1 MANNFDISPLNPLKF
16 YALSDSIEVFNPSN
30 TNVYNA
36 FDTNLNYRA
45 FDADYFVRNIPSWQ
59 QQRFYAQPYQHGDMV
74 NIQFLGIDN
83 IPSGVYAG
91 NPYTAYLLNCENEIV
106 GTYSVTTSALA
117 LIDGQR
123 IRECFIPLY
132 DLDEGYYRVVIRRRQ
147 IAVGDK
153 RVYVISEPIHV
164 LEQHPE
170 SVLIKYKNSKNTQGI
185 IFESGIEFQMRLY
198 GVVHKLVTESKFT
211 TYEDEPL
218 NLTMLSGTPYRTWT
232 FEVGGQGQQVPEWIG
247 DKIERLTLCDSL
259 LIDTVYYTRAEGAKL
274 EVSKK
279 ELQPLCTYKLLLRER
294 YNDNSLYQE
303 QYQKP
308 VIMNQAVMG
317 ASYIYVNDLTY
328 NSTSTQIRK
337 IFRGVNNIL
346 GFLNGYI
353 RQTLNIGG
361 VFGLNPSNEIVFIA
375 SSTTE
380 YGIYDDITIDE
391 IYWYGMK
398 ISLDVPSSLDL
409 KIDLIGTSKY
419 VFLEGNGTPIVKGTT
434 PITIGETYAVGR
446 YTAYLC
452 LKTGVTDIDYS
463 ASGNIITA
471 IDGELPD
478 TCETFT
484 LNNNVLKRVTSNL
497 FKFSTSA
504 LASVLLNGNSL
515 ISSYI
520 DKILK
525 WLYLST
531 TASNITV
538 DLTSNNPPSDQVRDV
553 IVTRL
558 EQLGNDIQID

>member
-1 MANNFDISPLNPLKF
+1 MANNFDISPLNALKF
-16 YALSDSIEVFNPSN
+16 YPFADELTAFDP
-30 TNVYNA
+30 TADNVYNS
-36 FDTNLNYRA
+36 FDSNLNYRA
-45 FDADYFVRNIPSWQ
+45 FDQDFFVRNIPSWEQ
-59 QQRFYAQPYQHGDMV
+59 TRFFAQPYQLGDMV
-74 NIQFLGIDN
+74 NIQFLGLDDIA
-83 IPSGVYAG
+83 GGAYAG
-91 NPYTAYLLNCENEIV
+91 NPYEAYIIDCQNNIV
-106 GTYSVTTSALA
+106 NQYSITTSALA

-259 LIDTVYYTRAEGAKL
+259 LIDTTYYTRSEGAKL

-303 QYQKP
+303 QYQNP
-308 VIMNQAVMG
+308 VIMIPAVIG
-317 ASYIYVNDLTY
+317 ASYIYVHDLTY
-328 NSTSTQIRK
+328 NATSTQIRK
-337 IFRGVNNIL
+337 IFKGVNNLL
-346 GFLNGYI
+346 GYLNGYI
-353 RQTLNIGG
+353 RQTLGIGG
-361 VFGLNPSNEIVFIA
+361 VFGLNPDNYIVFIA
-375 SSTTE
+375 SSTAELST
-380 YGIYDDITIDE
+380 YDDITIDD

-398 ISLDVPSSLDL
+398 ISLDVPSSMDLD
-409 KIDLIGTSKY
+409 IDLIGGGEY
-419 VFLEGNGTPIVKGTT
+419 AFLKGDGSAIVKSTT
-434 PITIGETYAVGR
+434 PVTINETYAVGR

-452 LKTGVTDIDYS
+452 LNSGVTDIDYS
-463 ASGNIITA
+463 ASNAIVTA

-478 TCETFT
+478 SCVSFT
-484 LNNNVLKRVTSNL
+484 LNNNVLKRVTSNI

-504 LASVLLNGNSL
+504 LVSVLLDSNN
-515 ISSYI
+515 IASSFI

-538 DLTSNNPPSDQVRDV
+538 DLTTNKPPSDQVRDV
-553 IVTRL
+553 IVTKL
-558 EQLGNDIQID
+558 QLLGNDIQID

>member
-1 MANNFDISPLNPLKF
+1 MANNFDISPLNALKF
-16 YALSDSIEVFNPSN
+16 YPLSDELTAFNP
-30 TNVYNA
+30 TADNVYNS

-45 FDADYFVRNIPSWQ
+45 FDQDFFVRNIPSWEQ
-59 QQRFYAQPYQHGDMV
+59 SRFFSQPYQLGDMV
-74 NIQFLGIDN
+74 NIQFLGLDN

-91 NPYTAYLLNCENEIV
+91 NPYEAYIIDCQNNIV
-106 GTYSVTTSALA
+106 NSYSVTTSA